1 MTGGKNYLDELEVST
16 LGTALAVDSALKGS
30 NEDPIA
36 YLQRTSMG
44 FDGADI
50 VSDRATIVEPFTLL
64 PQRVGAIALAAPNP
78 HFQLTG
84 TNVATS
90 AQSFVE
96 NGVSLTTA
104 GALGDQVVCAPI
116 AGQTLWSSSVAAGL
130 HPLCR
135 LRIKTTSE
143 DDVRYEVGVRTTV
156 NAFDDTTDTDK
167 MMVRFDT
174 SDGVTSNVN
183 FVLVTSNNGVD
194 VIEDTGIALLPN
206 GDYSIVL
213 ATTRDSSRNVFCF
226 INDVLVNDPSAHTL
240 RTTNIG
246 TPYAAVEA
254 LAAAAKNW
262 RLQGFSRSLT
272 I

>member
-1 MTGGKNYLDELEVST
+1 MSGKNYLDELQVDR
-16 LGTALAVDSALKGS
+16 LGAALNVDAALKGS
-30 NEDPIA
+30 TENPIA
-36 YLQRTSMG
+36 YLQRTSMN
-44 FDGADI
+44 FDGADM
-50 VSDRATIVEPFTLL
+50 VSDRVTVIEPFSLL
-64 PQRVGAIALAAPNP
+64 PQRVGAGALTAPNP
-78 HFQLTG
+78 HFELTG

-90 AQSFVE
+90 LQAFVE
-96 NGVSLTTA
+96 NGVSVTTA

-116 AGQTLWSSSVAAGL
+116 SGQTLWANSLAAGL

-135 LRIKTTSE
+135 FRVKTVSD
-143 DDVRYEVGVRTTV
+143 DDVRYELGVRSTV

-167 MMVRFDT
+167 MLVRFDT
-174 SDGVTSNVN
+174 SDGVVSNTN

-213 ATTRDSSRNVFCF
+213 ATTRDSTRNVFCF
-226 INDVLVNDPSAHTL
+226 INDVLANDPSAHTM
-240 RTTNIG
+240 RVTNIG
-246 TPYAAVEA
+246 TPYGAVEA
-254 LAAAAKNW
+254 LAAAGKNW